1 MTQFDK
7 FHAAMPGMRLHEGTW
22 EGVYTHIDSDAA
34 IIDKHKVRIRCEFP
48 TSGEFVYIQH
58 NHFMWEDGREFKAT
72 LPGTFKDD
80 RLWWDLDT
88 FKGSA
93 WETKDGLILLNL
105 DRKDD
110 PGANFFELIA
120 MGSTG
125 RHRSR
130 TWHWFKDGKLF
141 KRTLCDEWKVSD

>member
-1 MTQFDK
+1 MTQFEK
-7 FHAAMPGMRLHEGTW
+7 FHEAMPGMRLHEGVW

-34 IIDKHKVRIRCEFP
+34 VIDKHKVRIRCEFP
-48 TSGEFVYIQH
+48 TTGEFVYIQH
-58 NHFMWEDGREFKAT
+58 NHFIWDDGREYKAT
-72 LPGTFKDD
+72 LPGVFKGD
-80 RLWWDLDT
+80 RLWWDLET

-125 RHRSR
+125 KHRSR

>member
-1 MTQFDK
+1 MTQFK
-7 FHAAMPGMRLHEGTW
+7 AFHKAMPGMRPHEGTW

-34 IIDKHKVRIRCEFP
+34 VIDKHKVRIRCEFP

-58 NHFMWEDGREFKAT
+58 NHFMWDDGREFKAT
-72 LPGTFKDD
+72 LPGTFEGD
-80 RLWWDLDT
+80 RLWWDLET

-125 RHRSR
+125 KHRSR